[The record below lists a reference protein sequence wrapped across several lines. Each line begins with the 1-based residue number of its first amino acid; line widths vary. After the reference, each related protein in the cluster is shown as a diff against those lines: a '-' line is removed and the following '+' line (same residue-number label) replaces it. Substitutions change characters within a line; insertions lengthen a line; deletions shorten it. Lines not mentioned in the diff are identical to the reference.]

1 MAETIKPLINLNGW
15 QTIKSY
21 ATARNVSTQYI
32 SKLIKQGKLDT
43 YICPQLNNLK
53 LVKEKATP

>member
-1 MAETIKPLINLNGW
+1 MSEPLITLNGW

-53 LVKEKATP
+53 LVKEK